1 MTVSGDSCGVEA
13 LTSKLSCTIRLIFLH
28 IGSER
33 CGLKNATDSVRQFG
47 DCVGTEDA
55 AMQKAMLAGFLAFAY
70 VLPESA
76 GAAELRQ
83 ETTEAF
89 NQYVRMT
96 EDRMTK
102 EMRDG
107 RTFLWVDTF
116 PERQRDKLYTQLR
129 QGNIL
134 IEQLET
140 LENEKRV
147 RVPNGLIHH
156 WIALGFVPGVTL
168 QQVLALMQD
177 YDHHQEI
184 YKPDVL
190 RSRLLNADGSYF
202 KVYLRLH
209 QKAIITAV
217 FNAEFDVSYF
227 PLDENRTHSRSYST
241 RIAELENPDRLDE
254 REKPVGNDR
263 GFLWRLYSYWRFQ
276 EKDRGVYVQLE
287 SVALS
292 RSVPVLLAWVVNPL
306 LKSIPREYLSRLLIS
321 TRAALTNKSAAGSFG
336 ASPSMKQLSTQFSF
350 VAPSSAA
357 MQNKGHSTVI
367 LAIQERTIC
376 APQKS

>member
-1 MTVSGDSCGVEA
+1 MRKV
-13 LTSKLSCTIRLIFLH
+13 
-28 IGSER
+28 
-33 CGLKNATDSVRQFG
+33 
-47 DCVGTEDA
+47 
-55 AMQKAMLAGFLAFAY
+55 MLAGFLAFAY

-76 GAAELRQ
+76 GAAELKQ

-89 NQYVRMT
+89 NQYVRIT
-96 EDRMTK
+96 EDRMT
-102 EMRDG
+102 EGMRDG

-116 PERQRDKLYTQLR
+116 PELQRDKLYTQLR
-129 QGNIL
+129 QGNIV

-140 LENEKRV
+140 LENEKRI

-168 QQVLALMQD
+168 RQVLALMQD
-177 YDHHQEI
+177 YDHHEGI

-190 RSRLLNADGSYF
+190 RSRLLNADGNYF

-227 PLDENRTHSRSYST
+227 PLDKNRAHSRSYSL
-241 RIAELENPDRLDE
+241 RIAELENPDRSDE

-276 EKDRGVYVQLE
+276 EKDRGVYVQVE

-321 TRAALTNKSAAGSFG
+321 TRAALANKSAAASFG
-336 ASPSMKQLSTQFSF
+336 AFPSMKQLSTQFF
-350 VAPSSAA
+350 HVAPSSAA
-357 MQNKGHSTVI
+357 VQNEGHSTVI
-367 LAIQERTIC
+367 LPIQERTIC

>member
-1 MTVSGDSCGVEA
+1 MSGSLAIE
-13 LTSKLSCTIRLIFLH
+13 K
-28 IGSER
+28 ER
-33 CGLKNATDSVRQFG
+33 R
-47 DCVGTEDA
+47 EA
-55 AMQKAMLAGFLAFAY
+55 AMRKVMLAGLLAFAY

-76 GAAELRQ
+76 GAAELKH

-89 NQYVRMT
+89 NQYVRITEERMT
-96 EDRMTK
+96 ER
-102 EMRDG
+102 MRDG
-107 RTFLWVDTF
+107 QTFLWVDTF
-116 PERQRDKLYTQLR
+116 PELQRDKLYTQLR
-129 QGNIL
+129 QGDIV

-140 LENEKRV
+140 LEKEKRI
-147 RVPNGLIHH
+147 RVPNGIIHH

-168 QQVLALMQD
+168 RQVLALMQD
-177 YDHHQEI
+177 YDHHEGI

-190 RSRLLNADGSYF
+190 RSRLLNADGNYF
-202 KVYLRLH
+202 KVYLRLR

-217 FNAEFDVSYF
+217 FNAEFDVPYF
-227 PLDENRTHSRSYST
+227 PLDENRAYSRSYST
-241 RIAELENPDRLDE
+241 RIAELENPDRSDE

-276 EKDRGVYVQLE
+276 EKDGGVYVQLE

-321 TRAALTNKSAAGSFG
+321 TRAALTNKSAAVSFG
-336 ASPSMKQLSTQFSF
+336 ASPSMKQLSTRFF
-350 VAPSSAA
+350 LVAPSSVAV
-357 MQNKGHSTVI
+357 QNEGHSTVI
-367 LAIQERTIC
+367 LPIQERTLC

>member
-1 MTVSGDSCGVEA
+1 MRKVMLVAYIA
-13 LTSKLSCTIRLIFLH
+13 L
-28 IGSER
+28 
-33 CGLKNATDSVRQFG
+33 
-47 DCVGTEDA
+47 
-55 AMQKAMLAGFLAFAY
+55 AY
-70 VLPESA
+70 LRPGSA
-76 GAAELRQ
+76 GAAELKQ
-83 ETTEAF
+83 ETAEAF
-89 NQYVRMT
+89 NQYVRVT
-96 EDRMTK
+96 EDRMT
-102 EMRDG
+102 EGMRDG

-116 PERQRDKLYTQLR
+116 PELQRDKLYTQLR
-129 QGNIL
+129 QGNVV

-140 LENEKRV
+140 FENEKRI

-156 WIALGFVPGVTL
+156 WIALSFVPGVTL

-177 YDHHQEI
+177 YDHHERI

-190 RSRLLNADGSYF
+190 RSKLLYADGNYF

-217 FNAEFDVSYF
+217 FSAEFDVSYF
-227 PLDENRTHSRSYST
+227 PLDENRAHSRSYST
-241 RIAELENPDRLDE
+241 RIAELENPDRSDE
-254 REKPVGNDR
+254 REKPIGKDR

-276 EKDRGVYVQLE
+276 ESDGGVYVQLE